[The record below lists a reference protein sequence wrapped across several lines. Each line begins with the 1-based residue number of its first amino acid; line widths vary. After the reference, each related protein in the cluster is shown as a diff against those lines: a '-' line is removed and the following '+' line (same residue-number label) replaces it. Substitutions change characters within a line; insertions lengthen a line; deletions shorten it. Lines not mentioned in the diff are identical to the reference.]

1 MTIQEFK
8 EKYKE
13 DKDALK
19 IIDDLEAKIN
29 KNYVED
35 NLKLTQENQKLKMQ
49 NELLY
54 NQCINGAKKTEEDG
68 QDPRF
73 TDFTKDIEAFLRNKK

>member
-19 IIDDLEAKIN
+19 IIDDLEARIN

-54 NQCINGAKKTEEDG
+54 NQCINGAKKTEEEE
-68 QDPRF
+68 QPRF
-73 TDFTKDIEAFLRNKK
+73 SDYSKEIDAFLRNKK